1 MSIIDHTDFDPAK
14 RAALFEDR
22 RAAITPNECD
32 RGRHCYVRDG
42 LPAYQRASVNRCSGY
57 GYCTGCGGK
66 IRAFEQHHAK
76 H

>member
-1 MSIIDHTDFDPAK
+1 MSLIDHTDFDAAK

-32 RGRHCYVRDG
+32 RGQHCYVRDG
-42 LPAYQRASVNRCSGY
+42 LPAYRRAPKSCG
-57 GYCTGCGGK
+57 GGFGICAGCGGK
-66 IRAFEQHHAK
+66 IRAFERFVK